1 MNKIK
6 ISKLEATLLSLM
18 FICYLATLFF
28 LLTNNNFYAMIFF
41 VFHSCLT
48 ISFIFIKQNSYEKKL
63 LDIPSHYPSP
73 KEEREILEQ
82 NADTISQL
90 NRERDE
96 LLLNNEHLS
105 SENEK
110 LKNENNKLT
119 ILLSEAQLCNESI
132 NISESNGLLPPNETL
147 SDVNLLQIAQAAI
160 DKASERS
167 ISKGILLSLSSSA
180 NELNIRADK
189 NYIRLIF
196 ENIIDNAIKYMNRS
210 GSLVITLSNVG
221 DFIFIALK
229 DNGNGL
235 HFSEIEHIFDINYQ
249 GSNCSSGTGLG
260 LAQVKAIV
268 EHYNGI
274 VYAKSENGMG
284 IYIKLPAKN
293 D

>member
-1 MNKIK
+1 MNKTK
-6 ISKLEATLLSLM
+6 ISKLEATLLFLM

-48 ISFIFIKQNSYEKKL
+48 ISFFFTKQNSYEKEL
-63 LDIPSHYPSP
+63 LDIPSYYPSP
-73 KEEREILEQ
+73 REEMEILEQ
-82 NADTISQL
+82 NADTINQL
-90 NRERDE
+90 NREKDE
-96 LLLNNEHLS
+96 LLLNKEHLS
-105 SENEK
+105 SEVKK
-110 LKNENNKLT
+110 LKEENTRLT
-119 ILLSEAQLCNESI
+119 VLLSEAQLRNESI
-132 NISESNGLLPPNETL
+132 TFSDSNDLLPPNETL
-147 SDVNLLQIAQAAI
+147 SDVNLLQAARSAI

-167 ISKGILLSLSSSA
+167 SSKGILLSLSSSA

-196 ENIIDNAIKYMNRS
+196 ENIIDNSIKYMNRT

-249 GSNCSSGTGLG
+249 GANRSSGTGLG

-268 EHYNGI
+268 EHYNGT

-284 IYIKLPAKN
+284 IYIKLPSKT